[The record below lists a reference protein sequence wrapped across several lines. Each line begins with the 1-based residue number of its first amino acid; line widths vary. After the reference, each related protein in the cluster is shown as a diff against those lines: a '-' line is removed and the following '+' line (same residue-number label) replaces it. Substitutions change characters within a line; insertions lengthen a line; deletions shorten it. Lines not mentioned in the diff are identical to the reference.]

1 MLVIK
6 TLGDLKIGD
15 KAKVISYKN
24 EELSV
29 RLIEMGCV
37 PGCEVKMK
45 HKAPLGGPMCFCI
58 DGNNLSIGKEEASLV
73 NVETSNNA

>member
-1 MLVIK
+1 MKK
-6 TLGDLKIGD
+6 TLGELKIGE
-15 KAKVISYKN
+15 KAKVVSYAN

-45 HKAPLGGPMCFCI
+45 YRAPLGGPMCFCI
-58 DGNNLSIGKEEASLV
+58 NGNDLSIGKDEAAMVS
-73 NVETSNNA
+73 VETVNNA

>member
-1 MLVIK
+1 MKK
-6 TLGDLKIGD
+6 TLGDLKIGE
-15 KAKVISYKN
+15 KAKVVSYSN

-45 HKAPLGGPMCFCI
+45 HMAPLGGPICFCI
-58 DGNNLSIGKEEASLV
+58 NGNDLSMGREEASLV
-73 NVETSNNA
+73 NIEMNTNA

>member
-1 MLVIK
+1 VIK
-6 TLGDLKIGD
+6 TLGELKIGESG
-15 KAKVISYKN
+15 KVVSYTN

-37 PGCEVKMK
+37 PGCEVRMK

-58 DGNNLSIGKEEASLV
+58 NGSDLSIGKNEASLV
-73 NVETSNNA
+73 QVDTEKNA